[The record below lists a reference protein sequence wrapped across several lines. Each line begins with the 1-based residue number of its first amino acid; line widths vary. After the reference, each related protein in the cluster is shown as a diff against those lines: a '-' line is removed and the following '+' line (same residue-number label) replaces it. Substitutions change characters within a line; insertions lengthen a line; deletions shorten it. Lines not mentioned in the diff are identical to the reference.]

1 MTEQRPPRCR
11 PLPPAV
17 VAQAAGPEPGVSDA
31 ELLERLEAALASL
44 PADERTAVVTSL
56 AYDEGTPG
64 VVVEMGVVPGHAE
77 SLVEQALDHLR
88 EALDDVDLDDR
99 QVYGVLASRQS
110 HAGRGGD
117 ASSG

>member
-1 MTEQRPPRCR
+1 MADQRPPRCR
-11 PLPPAV
+11 PLPPDV
-17 VAQAAGPEPGVSDA
+17 VAQAAGPEPGLSDA

-77 SLVEQALDHLR
+77 SLVAQALDHLR
-88 EALDDVDLDDR
+88 EALDDVEIDDR
-99 QVYGVLASRQS
+99 QIYGMLAPRPPQAPRRSDDP
-110 HAGRGGD
+110 AG
-117 ASSG
+117 